1 MVKAEKKWLTISLV
15 NLSIVALLGT
25 LLRSKIL
32 FPLPGINFGNLL
44 HAHSHFAFSGWVT
57 LCLLALIVYG
67 ILPPAL
73 SGRRV
78 YTWLLAGMLLSA
90 NGMLLSFPFQGYGPV
105 SITFSTLLIFVSYAF
120 SWVLIKDIS
129 RSVISRPVKILLY
142 TALAALVVSSVGP
155 FTLAYVMASHH
166 GNAVLYRNA
175 IYTYLHL
182 QYNGFFTLGVLAL
195 FAHQLSAHY
204 HKDVARNLYRFAVAL
219 SFSVWPTLCLSYL
232 WNTPGVLVRTIAIA
246 GSISLMVT
254 LVWFIAL
261 IRSSTVMLDA
271 VDPFAKKVGALAM
284 MAFVFKTILQA
295 ATALPAVG
303 NMAFGNRPVIIG
315 YLHLVLLGFI
325 TLYLLAS
332 LVHKGYFQTSEHLAK
347 VGICI
352 LTGAIVANEVIL
364 MLQGL
369 SPVLPLYS
377 AGYPWLLWGA
387 AIGLL
392 TGTVT
397 IVVAATRQG
406 SEVFPLKDADRHYQ
420 REHRPAAHTNNRVYT
435 AGH

>member
-1 MVKAEKKWLTISLV
+1 MVKAEKKWLAISLV

-25 LLRSKIL
+25 LLRTKIL
-32 FPLPGINFGNLL
+32 FPLPGINFGYLL

-57 LCLLALIVYG
+57 LCLLTLIVYQV
-67 ILPPAL
+67 LPPAL
-73 SGRRV
+73 SGKRV

-90 NGMLLSFPFQGYGPV
+90 DGMLLSFPFQGYGPV

-120 SWVLIKDIS
+120 TWVLVKDLS
-129 RSVISRPVKILLY
+129 RSAAGRPVKVLLY

-166 GNAVLYRNA
+166 GDAVLYRNA

-182 QYNGFFTLGVLAL
+182 QYNGFFTLGVFAL
-195 FAHQLSAHY
+195 FAHQLSNRY
-204 HKDVARNLYRFAVAL
+204 HQERRLRRFATIL

-232 WNTPGVLVRTIAIA
+232 WHAPGMLVHITAIA
-246 GSISLMVT
+246 GSISLVVV
-254 LVWFIAL
+254 LVWFITL
-261 IRSSTVMLDA
+261 IRSSKAMLETVS
-271 VDPFAKKVGALAM
+271 PFVKRIGALSM
-284 MAFVFKTILQA
+284 MAFVFKTAMQA
-295 ATALPAVG
+295 ATVIPVVG

-325 TLYLLAS
+325 TLYLLAT
-332 LVHKGYFQTSEHLAK
+332 LVQLGYFQTSQRLAK

-352 LTGAIVANEVIL
+352 LTGAIVVNEVVL

-369 SPVLPLYS
+369 SPVLHLYS
-377 AGYPWLLWGA
+377 ASYPWLLWGA

-392 TGTVT
+392 SGTVT
-397 IVVAATRQG
+397 MVVAAMRQG
-406 SEVFPLKDADRHYQ
+406 SEVLPLKDADRHYQ
-420 REHRPAAHTNNRVYT
+420 REHRPAEHTNNRVYT